1 MSSSKVTLR
10 ILNGA
15 LSVLILM
22 LILFMIVK
30 AGSTAYDFG
39 YRIFT
44 EKAVDRKPG
53 QDMTVRISKGMSG
66 IELGEL
72 LEEKGLV
79 ENGLLFAAQ
88 LQLSSYSKKI
98 KPGRYTLN
106 TSQTAR
112 EMMQIMSGEE
122 AEEKEEW

>member
-1 MSSSKVTLR
+1 MKGSKVTLR
-10 ILNGA
+10 VLNGA

-22 LILFMIVK
+22 LILFMMIK
-30 AGSTAYDFG
+30 AGDVAYNFG

-44 EKAVDRKPG
+44 EEAVDRKPG
-53 QDMTVRISKGMSG
+53 HDMTVRLSKGMSE

-88 LQLSSYSKKI
+88 LRLSPYSKKL
-98 KPGRYTLN
+98 KPGKYTLN
-106 TSQTAR
+106 TSQTAT

-122 AEEKEEW
+122 AKETEEW